1 MSFEAVIEV
10 KLALAAVRQASTV
23 VSKSTI
29 PVLAFVRL
37 TAGKGRITVGA
48 TNMNCWLDSAFEAEE
63 AEGDILVPAR
73 ELEAALSVLPAG
85 SQASL
90 VMDGSRLMLTSG
102 RTKFDL
108 PTLPAADWPQGAKPE
123 RPVPVIVKASRFVSS
138 CEHLR
143 LAISTNPSRYNL
155 TGIYLDFQGNRMVAT
170 NGLIMGWEPGCWAF
184 DEDAA
189 PKRITI
195 PGEILNPLKKL
206 FDEVEECEMLVDH
219 DGARFT
225 IRTDMQS
232 LTSKVVAG
240 QFPAYENVVPA
251 KSNHTFRAEKQ
262 DLENALKC
270 VGWIADGKSR
280 PVTLDFADGEL
291 TLTAKSAECG
301 SSEDACA
308 ARAIVGGDKIK
319 LALEVSQMAWAISTL
334 PVAEAADFI
343 ILDPLTVVCVV
354 AKGDDERLHQ
364 RMLMPI
370 RM

>member
-1 MSFEAVIEV
+1 MFKAVIEV
-10 KLALAAVRQASTV
+10 KLALAAVRQATAV

-48 TNMNCWLDSAFEAEE
+48 TNMDAWLDSAFEAEE
-63 AEGDILVPAR
+63 AEGDILVPGR
-73 ELEAALSVLPAG
+73 ELEAALSVLPSG

-90 VMDGSRLMLTSG
+90 VMDGSRLVLTSG

-108 PTLPAADWPQGAKPE
+108 PTMPPSDWPQGAKPE
-123 RPVPVIVKASRFVSS
+123 KPVPLVLEASRFVSS
-138 CEHLR
+138 CDHLR
-143 LAISTNPSRYNL
+143 QAISTEPSRYHL
-155 TGIYLDFQGNRMVAT
+155 TGICLDFQGNKMVAT
-170 NGLIMGWEPGCWAF
+170 NGLIMGWEPGCWTF
-184 DEDAA
+184 DPETT

-206 FDEVEECEMLVDH
+206 FDEIEECEMLVDQE
-219 DGARFT
+219 GQRFT

-240 QFPAYENVVPA
+240 QFPSYQQVVPA
-251 KSNHTFRAEKQ
+251 RTNHTFRAEKE
-262 DLENALKC
+262 DLENALKR

-291 TLTAKSAECG
+291 TLTARSADRG
-301 SSEDACA
+301 NSEDACA

-319 LALEVSQMAWAISTL
+319 LALEASQMAWALSTL
-334 PVAEAADFI
+334 PVADAADFHI
-343 ILDPLTVVCVV
+343 VDPVTAVCIV
-354 AKGDDERLHQ
+354 ARGDDDRLHQ
-364 RMLMPI
+364 RVLMPI